1 MADLELEILAD
12 ITAEMGNEDFNTA
25 VMTAKIKSAYREV
38 KRARN
43 YPDTYSDEKIEK
55 DMESYFSNI
64 KNIALY
70 DYNMIG
76 AEGEATHSENG
87 VSRTYVD
94 RKSLFAGVLPISRV

>member
-38 KRARN
+38 KRSRN

-87 VSRTYVD
+87 VSRTYID

>member
-87 VSRTYVD
+87 VSRTYID